1 MILGSIATVAGTF
14 FATFKGIKAV
24 QTGILALKTA
34 YNAKQKQGI
43 ALTIRDAAIG
53 FKDSATKVIGG
64 AWKSLGTIPVI
75 GAGLAAAAAI
85 AGILFLNQKA
95 KKKSAGD
102 VSIDPRG
109 GPIVSS
115 PQEGTIFQGTRNDG
129 VSMGPGEGLTARS
142 RAGGGSMEETNTL
155 LRQLIAAVNS
165 GGDVFLDGNKVGQSL
180 ALSTSNMGN

>member
-24 QTGILALKTA
+24 QTGINALSTA
-34 YNAKQKQGI
+34 YTAIQKKGL
-43 ALTIRDAAIG
+43 ALTIREKAVGFAKSAA
-53 FKDSATKVIGG
+53 DVIGG

-85 AGILFLNQKA
+85 AGILFLNNKA
-95 KKKSAGD
+95 KKKGD

-109 GPIVSS
+109 GPIVTS
-115 PQEGTIFQGTRNDG
+115 PQEGTIFQGTKNDG

-142 RAGGGSMEETNTL
+142 RAGGGSMEETNKL
-155 LRQLIAAVNS
+155 LRA
-165 GGDVFLDGNKVGQSL
+165 
-180 ALSTSNMGN
+180 ALSRPAPSVNLDSIEIGTVAGLSAFPIQ